1 MANSTQKTPAT
12 EPLKVK
18 WQKNGK
24 VTEEHANFKVY
35 HREEKNPRE
44 ALILIMSSGYV
55 VFDKAS
61 DRVQVISSSS
71 QNRNKLKSW
80 KRVKW
85 QGKKELCFERI
96 KPYNL
101 YCK

>member
-1 MANSTQKTPAT
+1 MHLINYNQSHDKKLKEKYGKFHTKNLAT
-12 EPLKVK
+12 ERLKVK

-24 VTEEHANFKVY
+24 VTEEHANFEAY

-71 QNRNKLKSW
+71 QNRNKLKS
-80 KRVKW
+80 
-85 QGKKELCFERI
+85 
-96 KPYNL
+96 
-101 YCK
+101 

>member
-1 MANSTQKTPAT
+1 MRLINYNQSHDKKLKEKYGKFHTKKNPAT

-71 QNRNKLKSW
+71 QNRNKLKS
-80 KRVKW
+80 
-85 QGKKELCFERI
+85 
-96 KPYNL
+96 
-101 YCK
+101 